1 MGTLR
6 YAVLGLLNRQDMTG
20 YEITKAFEEAL
31 SEFWSARH
39 SQIYP
44 ELKKLA
50 DEDLVRFETEVSG
63 TQLERKRYRI
73 TPAGKRAFDAWERS
87 DLALKPTPKDEFRLQ
102 LFFSDSLSKEERI
115 ELVEKRL
122 TRHRERLEHLRHN
135 REHYAP
141 TSELKGA
148 ELSDCL
154 VLIGA
159 IRREEATCAWLEECR
174 DIFGSQPSPAAVS
187 LE

>member
-6 YAVLGLLNRQDMTG
+6 YAVLGLLNRNDMTG

-63 TQLERKRYRI
+63 TQLERKRYSI
-73 TPAGKRAFDAWERS
+73 TPAGKRAFLAWERS
-87 DLALKPTPKDEFRLQ
+87 DLELKATPKDEFRLQ
-102 LFFSDSLSKEERI
+102 LFFSDSLSSEERI
-115 ELVEKRL
+115 ALVENHL
-122 TRHRERLEHLRHN
+122 ERHRARLEHLRCN
-135 REHYAP
+135 RKHYGAIE
-141 TSELKGA
+141 ELHGA

-154 VLIGA
+154 VLAGA
-159 IRREEATCAWLEECR
+159 IHREEATCSWLEECLS
-174 DIFGSQPSPAAVS
+174 IFKNQS
-187 LE
+187 

>member
-6 YAVLGLLNRQDMTG
+6 YAVLGLLNRNDMTG

-63 TQLERKRYRI
+63 TQLERKRYSI
-73 TPAGKRAFDAWERS
+73 TPAGERAFLAWERS
-87 DLALKPTPKDEFRLQ
+87 DLELKATPKDEFRLQ
-102 LFFSDSLSKEERI
+102 LFFSDSLSPEERVA
-115 ELVEKRL
+115 LVENHL
-122 TRHRERLEHLRHN
+122 ERHRARLDHLRRN
-135 REHYAP
+135 REHYGA
-141 TSELKGA
+141 TEELTGA

-154 VLIGA
+154 VLTGA
-159 IRREEATCAWLEECR
+159 IYREEATCSWLKECLS
-174 DIFGSQPSPAAVS
+174 IFKARA
-187 LE
+187 